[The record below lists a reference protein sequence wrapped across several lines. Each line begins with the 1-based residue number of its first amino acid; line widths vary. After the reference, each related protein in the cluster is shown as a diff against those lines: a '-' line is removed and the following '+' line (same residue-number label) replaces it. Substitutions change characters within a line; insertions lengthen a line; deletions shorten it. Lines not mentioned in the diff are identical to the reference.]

1 MNRFGVGLSTVR
13 NPHEAAVE
21 ACAAALDGLG
31 GYAPDLVCVFASQAH
46 AADAEGL
53 ATTVVDELQPAT
65 VIGAV
70 GPDGV
75 IGAAREIERGPA
87 VSIFAASLPLAGV
100 EPFRLR
106 FAELEGRPAV
116 IGDPGLS
123 DDAPDSPVILLA
135 DPYTFPAD
143 AFLDHLNATSVGRP
157 VIGGLAGG
165 GRPGAAVLFDGAEV
179 VHDGA
184 VGVTVTGAGVLPLVS
199 QGCRPVGPDLVV
211 TASRDNVVLEL
222 AGTPAL
228 QKLQEVVA
236 GLDPHEQ
243 RLVASGI
250 LAGLVVDENQ
260 PDYDIGDYLVRA
272 LLGADAATGGLAVG
286 DTPRVGQTFRFHV
299 RDEASADADLD
310 ATLAIGRRR
319 LGRRV
324 PGAALLFSC
333 NGRGSNLFSAP
344 DHDAGR
350 VAVDLGVP
358 SAGIFCQGEFGP
370 VGGENHL
377 HGFTATVA
385 VFPR

>member
-1 MNRFGVGLSTVR
+1 MNRFGVGLSTR
-13 NPHEAAVE
+13 RDPHDAALE
-21 ACAAALDGLG
+21 ACAGALDGLAG
-31 GYAPDLVCVFASQAH
+31 REPDLVCVFASQAH
-46 AADAEGL
+46 ADAAEGL
-53 ATTVVDELQPAT
+53 ATTVVDELQPAA

-87 VSIFAASLPLAGV
+87 VSVFAAALPGAGV

-106 FAELEGRPAV
+106 FAEVDGRPAV
-116 IGDPGLS
+116 VGDPGLS
-123 DDAPDSPVILLA
+123 DAAEDSPVILLA

-143 AFLDHLNATSVGRP
+143 AFLAHLNATSAGRS

-165 GRPGAAVLFDGAEV
+165 GRPGAAILFDGADV

-184 VGVTVTGAGVLPLVS
+184 VGVTVTGAGVVPLVS

-228 QKLQEVVA
+228 QKLHDIVA
-236 GLDPHEQ
+236 GLPPDEQ
-243 RLVASGI
+243 RLVATGI

-260 PDYDIGDYLVRA
+260 PDYEVGDYLVRA
-272 LLGADAATGGLAVG
+272 LLGADTASGGLAVG

-310 ATLAIGRRR
+310 ATLAAGRRR
-319 LGRRV
+319 LGRRT
-324 PGAALLFSC
+324 PGAALLFAC
-333 NGRGSNLFSAP
+333 NGRGSNLFSTP
-344 DHDAGR
+344 DHDATR

-370 VGGENHL
+370 VGGANHL

-385 VFPR
+385 VFPH